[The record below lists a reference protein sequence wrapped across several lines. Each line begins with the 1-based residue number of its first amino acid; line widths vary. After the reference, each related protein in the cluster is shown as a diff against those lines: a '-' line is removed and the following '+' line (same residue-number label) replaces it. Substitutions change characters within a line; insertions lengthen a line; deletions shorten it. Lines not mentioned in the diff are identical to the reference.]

1 MRFSIPGFATTRHF
15 APHPASGSAGWALG
29 HPPDGVDLDFDV
41 ADHVLVVSVRHA
53 VKDGSNHYV
62 DEIEVELNG
71 KRIIEQKLGSQP
83 DLKMLR
89 VLYVVPE
96 AGVGDKLKVTA
107 GCNVFG
113 KKSGEITIEAKA
125 KVEARDES
133 ALDKDRVRED
143 EPDVPDDDLG
153 Y

>member
-1 MRFSIPGFATTRHF
+1 MRRLVAVLSIAVVL
-15 APHPASGSAGWALG
+15 GSAGWAFC

-41 ADHVLVVSVRHA
+41 ADHVLTVSIRHA
-53 VKDGSNHYV
+53 VRDGSKHYV

-96 AGVGDKLKVTA
+96 ARVGDSLKVTA
-107 GCNVFG
+107 GCSVFG
-113 KKSGEITIEAKA
+113 KKSGEITVEAKA
-125 KVEARDES
+125 RAEAKDES